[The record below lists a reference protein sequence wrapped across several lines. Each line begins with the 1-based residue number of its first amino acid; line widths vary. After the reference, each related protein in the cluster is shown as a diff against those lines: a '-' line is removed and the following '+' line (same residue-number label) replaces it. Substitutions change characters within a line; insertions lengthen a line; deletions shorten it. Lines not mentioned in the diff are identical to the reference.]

1 MKPIARSF
9 AKATLIYF
17 LVMTIIAF
25 TPLSFLPKFFSLAL
39 EDMHSFVLVLAIAGA
54 PFGGFLFVLLFS
66 GSGHRISDAA
76 SVAGFW
82 IGTITGSWTGVKL
95 LEVS

>member
-1 MKPIARSF
+1 MKPIARRF

-17 LVMTIIAF
+17 LAMTILAF
-25 TPLSFLPKFFSLAL
+25 TPLSFLPKFFGLAL
-39 EDMHSFVLVLAIAGA
+39 EGMHGVVLVMAIAGA

-66 GSGHRISDAA
+66 GSDRRISDAA

-82 IGTITGSWTGVKL
+82 VGTVSGSFTGMKL

>member
-1 MKPIARSF
+1 MKPVARSF

-17 LVMTIIAF
+17 LAMTLLAF

-39 EDMHSFVLVLAIAGA
+39 EGMHGVVLVLVVAGA

-66 GSGHRISDAA
+66 GSGHRISNAA
-76 SVAGFW
+76 STAGFW
-82 IGTITGSWTGVKL
+82 VGTITGSFTGMKL